1 MAWGGQVEVTAL
13 VGGRH
18 GGYVLLGDAM
28 VPRRLRL
35 EMDGAKGAPD
45 LKMLLELRDGRPE
58 CVEVTATAKPGG
70 RGIAAKDLQVLQR
83 RLATLTAELFAQLAA
98 KPFYRQR
105 DGQLAGAYGRLPAD
119 RRRRLERDLY
129 EARASRRGKVT
140 RAELEEVARVYREH
154 LAVGPTRAVYSL
166 IPYDSERT
174 AARRVQQARAAG
186 LLPKTTPGKRKA

>member
-13 VGGRH
+13 VGGQH

-35 EMDGAKGAPD
+35 TMDGAKGAPD

-58 CVEVTATAKPGG
+58 CVEITATAKPDG
-70 RGIAAKDLQVLQR
+70 RGIAAADVQVLQR
-83 RLATLTAELFAQLAA
+83 RLGTLTAEVFARLAA

-105 DGQLAGAYGRLPAD
+105 DGQLAGAYGRLPSE
-119 RRRRLERDLY
+119 RRRRLERNLY
-129 EARASRRGKVT
+129 EARASRRGGVT
-140 RAELEEVARVYREH
+140 RAELEEVARVYRENVAEYPTQ
-154 LAVGPTRAVYSL
+154 AVGL
-166 IPYDSERT
+166 LLGYDSART